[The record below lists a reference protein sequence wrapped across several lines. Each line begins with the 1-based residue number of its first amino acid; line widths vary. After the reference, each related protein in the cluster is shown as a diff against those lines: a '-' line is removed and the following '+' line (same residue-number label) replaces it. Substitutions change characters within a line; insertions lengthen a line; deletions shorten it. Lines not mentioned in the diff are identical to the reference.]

1 MIISVTE
8 PSLINK
14 EKSDWFVYILECS
27 DKSLYTGITNNLE
40 KRIRTHNE
48 GKGAK
53 YTRARRPVVLK
64 YYETASDKSSASKR
78 EIALK
83 KLSRIQ
89 KIKLINNQN
98 NHQSR

>member
-8 PSLINK
+8 PLLKQNIKK
-14 EKSDWFVYILECS
+14 EWFVYIVECS

-40 KRIRTHNE
+40 NRIKTHNK

-83 KLSRIQ
+83 NLSRSQ
-89 KIKLINNQN
+89 KIKLINFQN
-98 NHQSR
+98 NHQNI

>member
-8 PSLINK
+8 PLLKQNVK
-14 EKSDWFVYILECS
+14 NEWFVYIVECS
-27 DKSLYTGITNNLE
+27 DKSLYTGITNNL
-40 KRIRTHNE
+40 KNRIKTHNE

-83 KLSRIQ
+83 NLSRSQ
-89 KIKLINNQN
+89 KIKLISIQN
-98 NHQSR
+98 NHQNI